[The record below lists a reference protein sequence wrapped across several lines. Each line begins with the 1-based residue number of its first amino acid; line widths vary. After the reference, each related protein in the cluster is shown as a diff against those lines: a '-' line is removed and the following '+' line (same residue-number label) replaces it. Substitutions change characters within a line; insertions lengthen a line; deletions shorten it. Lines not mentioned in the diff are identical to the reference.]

1 MCPGRSTVK
10 TSRGPKRLFAC
21 VLPGLRFVW
30 ARNKLPTSYFLLLR
44 FTLGGGARTTDRAN
58 APPKGRP
65 ISLAVRK
72 QRALAS
78 PSARLPRRLTLAGA
92 GVGPAPTGSL
102 LARCPCRSPRRP
114 RRANAA
120 HAAGRRQCTETP
132 STAEGR
138 AARSLACRLGARLP
152 AMHLLPYS
160 CVLRPRQPS
169 RRRGLVCVFYG
180 QPAARG
186 LIFLAQL

>member
-1 MCPGRSTVK
+1 
-10 TSRGPKRLFAC
+10 
-21 VLPGLRFVW
+21 LRFVW

>member
-120 HAAGRRQCTETP
+120 HAAGRRLRQAVHRNALNC
-132 STAEGR
+132 
-138 AARSLACRLGARLP
+138 
-152 AMHLLPYS
+152 LPYIRTYRDILFDIQYA
-160 CVLRPRQPS
+160 C
-169 RRRGLVCVFYG
+169 
-180 QPAARG
+180 
-186 LIFLAQL
+186 FLHVHVHVVPHITSTE